1 MTLFVLS
8 AATVAVLPD
17 ETGAASARVTLSV
30 YARVVPSCA
39 VTTTE
44 MLVVLPDVRLTD
56 GDAEPDATA
65 MPSTV
70 TVAWL
75 SVTTGVTVTDDT
87 LLATEAL

>member
-1 MTLFVLS
+1 MTLFVLL

-44 MLVVLPDVRLTD
+44 MLVVT
-56 GDAEPDATA
+56 PDATA
-65 MPSTV
+65 MQSMI

-75 SVTTGVTVTDDT
+75 SATTDVTVTDET
-87 LLATEAL
+87 LMATEVL